1 MLGTSE
7 EKLKKIASLCNY
19 AVEKSPFYRLTL
31 KQPKTWEDFF
41 SLPLLTGEQ
50 IRQHVDPQGNNSLLT
65 GSPRGAVLVCT
76 NGSTGSRKLIYREY
90 REQHRISQRLAM
102 ALRLAGISSKDHVA
116 NMFHPGNLAGAWM
129 GMHEA
134 VERLGATI
142 LPIGNAI
149 STAEQSQLIHWL
161 KPTALVGLPTTL
173 IQLVQQ
179 GLPSVQKVLCGGE
192 GLNSKVRTD
201 LETSLGLKIPLVYG
215 NVECGILGVQCK
227 EIRGSNQYHIIDEDC
242 FVEIID
248 IATGNPSKEGEIIVT
263 HLHRHLQPIIRYRLG
278 DRGQWIHSSCTC
290 GLLSPLIE
298 LKSRVTDE
306 FITVN
311 GIKIR
316 YNEVESAIADLAGYL
331 GRCQICVSR
340 IGSVDTLEIIVEGE
354 TMTREAINA
363 AFYARLPEVANLH
376 RQGMLAT
383 EIVHRGDIPTQ
394 RGKVQRIVDKR

>member
-1 MLGTSE
+1 MPGANE
-7 EKLKKIASLCNY
+7 GKLQKLINLCNY
-19 AVEKSPFYRLTL
+19 AIEKSPFYRLTL

-149 STAEQSQLIHWL
+149 STADQSQLIHWL

-192 GLNSKVRTD
+192 GLNSKVRTN
-201 LETSLGLKIPLVYG
+201 LETW
-215 NVECGILGVQCK
+215 CGVQQCPWRK
-227 EIRGSNQYHIIDEDC
+227 TEVCNAI
-242 FVEIID
+242 
-248 IATGNPSKEGEIIVT
+248 T
-263 HLHRHLQPIIRYRLG
+263 YRNACL
-278 DRGQWIHSSCTC
+278 
-290 GLLSPLIE
+290 
-298 LKSRVTDE
+298 
-306 FITVN
+306 F
-311 GIKIR
+311 
-316 YNEVESAIADLAGYL
+316 
-331 GRCQICVSR
+331 
-340 IGSVDTLEIIVEGE
+340 SVKYTFFD
-354 TMTREAINA
+354 
-363 AFYARLPEVANLH
+363 
-376 RQGMLAT
+376 
-383 EIVHRGDIPTQ
+383 
-394 RGKVQRIVDKR
+394 

>member
-1 MLGTSE
+1 MLGATGS
-7 EKLKKIASLCNY
+7 KLQKLINLCNY
-19 AVEKSPFYRLTL
+19 AIEKSPFYRLTL

-41 SLPLLTGEQ
+41 SMPLLTGEQ
-50 IRQHVDPQGNNSLLT
+50 IRQHVDPQVSMNLLT
-65 GSPRGAVLVCT
+65 GSPRGAVLIAT
-76 NGSTGSRKLIYREY
+76 NASTGLRKLVYREY
-90 REQHRISQRLAM
+90 REQHRISRRLAT
-102 ALRLAGISSKDHVA
+102 ALRLAGISSDDSVA
-116 NMFHPGNLAGAWM
+116 NMFLPGNLAGAWI

-134 VERLGATI
+134 IERLGATV

-149 STAEQSQLIHWL
+149 STADQSQLIRRL

-173 IQLVQQ
+173 IQLGQQ

-201 LETSLGLKIPLVYG
+201 LERLLGLKIPLVYG

-227 EIRGSNQYHIIDEDC
+227 VIRGSNQYHIIDEDC

-263 HLHRHLQPIIRYRLG
+263 HLHRRLQPIIRYRLG
-278 DRGQWIHSSCTC
+278 DLGQWIHSSCTC

-298 LKSRVTDE
+298 LKGRVTDE

-331 GRCQICVSR
+331 GRCQIRVSR

-354 TMTREAINA
+354 TITREAIYA
-363 AFYARLPEVANLH
+363 AFYSRLPEVANLH

-383 EIVHRGDIPTQ
+383 EIVHRGNMPTQ
-394 RGKVQRIVDKR
+394 GGKVLRIVDER